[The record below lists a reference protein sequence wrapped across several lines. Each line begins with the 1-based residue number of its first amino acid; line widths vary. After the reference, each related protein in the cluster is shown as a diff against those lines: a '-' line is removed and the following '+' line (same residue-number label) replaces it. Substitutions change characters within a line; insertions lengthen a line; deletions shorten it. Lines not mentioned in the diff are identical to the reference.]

1 MKRAATYF
9 LVIAIALL
17 VWENH
22 AMAIKAV
29 SKSSND
35 SAQAKTSPTTP
46 DKPPDIKPAQSP
58 TAPSA
63 GQKAATPAPPE
74 TPSSQRDNFIDRD
87 NDGINDN
94 IKQHKEPEIKRD
106 RMEPSRPVET
116 PRKNEPE
123 KKVETKKAD
132 DEKTSS
138 KKH

>member
-1 MKRAATYF
+1 MKRTATYL
-9 LVIAIALL
+9 LVISIALL
-17 VWENH
+17 VWGNQ

-35 SAQAKTSPTTP
+35 SAQAKTPPATP
-46 DKPPDIKPAQSP
+46 DKPSEIKPAQSP
-58 TAPSA
+58 TPPSS
-63 GQKAATPAPPE
+63 GQKPATPAPPV
-74 TPSSQRDNFIDRD
+74 TPTSPRDNFIDRD

-116 PRKNEPE
+116 PRKSEPV
-123 KKVETKKAD
+123 KKIETKKGD
-132 DEKTSS
+132 DEKTNS

>member
-1 MKRAATYF
+1 MKRAATCF

-17 VWENH
+17 VWGNQ

-35 SAQAKTSPTTP
+35 SVQTKTSPATP
-46 DKPPDIKPAQSP
+46 DKPSDIKTPQSP
-58 TAPSA
+58 TPPSV
-63 GQKAATPAPPE
+63 GQKPATPAPPE
-74 TPSSQRDNFIDRD
+74 TPTSPRDNFIDRD

-106 RMEPSRPVET
+106 RVEPSRPVET
-116 PRKNEPE
+116 PRKSEPV
-123 KKVETKKAD
+123 KKNETKKAD

>member
-9 LVIAIALL
+9 LVITIALL
-17 VWENH
+17 VWGNQ
-22 AMAIKAV
+22 AMAVKAV
-29 SKSSND
+29 PKSNSD
-35 SAQAKTSPTTP
+35 SAQAKTLPATP
-46 DKPPDIKPAQSP
+46 DKPSDLKTTQSP
-58 TAPSA
+58 TPPSA

-74 TPSSQRDNFIDRD
+74 TPTSPRDNFIDRD

-106 RMEPSRPVET
+106 RVEPSRPVET
-116 PRKNEPE
+116 PRKSEPV